1 MNNTL
6 LVPRVIFLKNS
17 DERRI
22 IRVITE
28 HISKVMI
35 RGIYPTLQKKGI
47 PVKNKSEMPTL
58 LLYYNTCFI
67 KIQMN
72 SVYRIII
79 TSLRHCEARSD
90 TPSLRGAQ
98 RRSNP
103 KALRPKGENPH
114 VRKQLHSQ
122 KTNLRMLRI

>member
-79 TSLRHCEARSD
+79 ISLRHCEARSD
-90 TPSLRGAQ
+90 SPSLRGAQ
-98 RRSNP
+98 RRSN
-103 KALRPKGENPH
+103 LR
-114 VRKQLHSQ
+114 L
-122 KTNLRMLRI
+122 NLQEHLCSSSSIFPACLLPAT